1 MRRTGRVDRR
11 CTRSRCARV
20 GSRITASRLEIAWKA
35 CRQRRRSE
43 RAITRLGR
51 RVLGRLGNRRCR
63 CALPSMA
70 STGASSAALPTEE
83 GMPAPAKS
91 QQQWIDGAVGVHLGA
106 LRHAAAANQAMDAPM
121 LDITRALGFD
131 SFLYA
136 VCTGEAR
143 TRTWTTISTEWR
155 ALYEE
160 RRYMEVDPRFTH
172 TRHRAAPCMW
182 DSATTRR
189 EWQVQEFLRD
199 AARFGIRSGVAV
211 SFHDA
216 DHARIVLALDSV
228 VTPVSARRLDSIER
242 RLGDVMLLATSLHDL
257 LGAK

>member
-1 MRRTGRVDRR
+1 
-11 CTRSRCARV
+11 
-20 GSRITASRLEIAWKA
+20 
-35 CRQRRRSE
+35 
-43 RAITRLGR
+43 
-51 RVLGRLGNRRCR
+51 
-63 CALPSMA
+63 
-70 STGASSAALPTEE
+70 
-83 GMPAPAKS
+83 MPAPAKS

-257 LGAK
+257 LGAKAADSPTRPARGALSTREKECLRLAARGMTSADIGSKLGITARTANFHFSNLIGKLGVINRHEAIARAVLSGLI